1 MGVSHKVEAALI
13 RPEGANV
20 AVSMIQT
27 LPDGVPIAM
36 LGAITAKMDAQ
47 ANSPWRLMHTHY
59 EEDGRVRIMDV
70 WESSGGQRLC
80 PLASYCRWSPPER
93 KSQIVD
99 QR

>member
-47 ANSPWRLMHTHY
+47 ANSPWRVDAH
-59 EEDGRVRIMDV
+59 
-70 WESSGGQRLC
+70 
-80 PLASYCRWSPPER
+80 PL
-93 KSQIVD
+93 
-99 QR
+99 